1 MGELDGRWR
10 TGISPDG
17 RTTLDIVTGDSRM
30 SHEICSRRIA
40 GAATGRVLPLLHVY
54 SAAEALRVGPP
65 AKNQAL
71 HFVSPYPE
79 R

>member
-17 RTTLDIVTGDSRM
+17 RTTLDIVTGDSLM

-40 GAATGRVLPLLHVY
+40 GVATGRVLPLVHVY
-54 SAAEALRVGPP
+54 SAAEALRVDLP